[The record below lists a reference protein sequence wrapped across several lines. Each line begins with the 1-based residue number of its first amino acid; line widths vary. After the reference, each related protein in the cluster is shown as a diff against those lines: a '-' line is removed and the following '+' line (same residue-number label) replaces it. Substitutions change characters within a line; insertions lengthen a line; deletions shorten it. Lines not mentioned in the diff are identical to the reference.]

1 MERKNS
7 STTRFIPNNFL
18 IGKFSTVTWARW
30 RIYSTCT
37 SDFNKPTYHYSKTKK
52 ICFLVCNSSRKFPA
66 NEKNVMGKR
75 NTVPSQ
81 CPQDW
86 HISDESTNQTTNQ
99 PTNQRMFW
107 ETKSQGTV
115 EQSCE
120 LPGHNHHHRIKIN
133 ISGFALHLKK
143 KFNISWQ
150 VLVPW

>member
-1 MERKNS
+1 MERKNG
-7 STTRFIPNNFL
+7 STTRFIPNNFF

-30 RIYSTCT
+30 RMYSTCT

-66 NEKNVMGKR
+66 NEKNVMGKSSF
-75 NTVPSQ
+75 TMP
-81 CPQDW
+81 PGLAHLW
-86 HISDESTNQTTNQ
+86 WINQPNNQ